1 MLAKRIRSSAAIAA
15 VSLAAIAPSQTT
27 TNVPALLELAER
39 LQRVERTQQL
49 AIRLLAP
56 QLWQPAPRELPN
68 GAVFQRFWRFPGWDG
83 VYVTCN
89 LNAARTI
96 NADKVWPGGS
106 AGLALT
112 GSGIDLGVWDSGSV
126 RTTHREFGSRAQN
139 IDGVAHHWH
148 ATHVGGTMA
157 AAGVDPSAKGM
168 SFEASLLSLD
178 WNSDSSEMAT
188 RAAGG
193 LRVSNHSYSVIYD
206 NGANWNYGFYD
217 PEAQTWDQIAFDAP
231 FYTIVKSAGNDQ
243 SRNTK
248 GGYDTIPTS
257 GTAKNILTIGAVS
270 SISGGYSGPSSVVMS
285 NFSSWG
291 PTDDGRIKPD
301 LVTPGVNLYSTFNT
315 SDSAYAVATG
325 TSMAAPVAAGA
336 VGLLVRHQRNL
347 QGGQDLRSSTMKAL
361 LIATA
366 NEAGPADGP
375 DYRFGWGL
383 LDVRR
388 AAEVLTA
395 NASTPGIVRED
406 ALSNGEAKSYFFQSN
421 GSPVRVALAW
431 TDRPGTVSPYAT
443 NDPTDLRLVNDLD
456 LRVFVNGVE
465 WLPWVLNPASPAANA
480 TRGDNFRDNVE
491 RVDVPS
497 PGAATVEVRVTHKGS
512 LAGGSQAF
520 GLVVLGLTPAA
531 PVRVSALSLNPT
543 QVVGGGSSTGTV
555 TLTGPAPSGGA
566 VVSIASSNPPVASAP
581 ATVTVP
587 AGATQASF
595 TVATSSVTTATD
607 VRIEASYGGGTASA
621 DLRVLPEQA
630 LTGTGELQDFSGDRT
645 QVDLTLEIRNPG
657 TTTVVQSLSFRLGS
671 SGGFRVVASVAPGTY
686 DLAIK
691 GGTWL
696 RKVLRNVSV
705 GANGAAGLSF
715 SLPNGD
721 CNGDNVINLAD
732 LNLISAA
739 WRSQPGSSNW
749 DPRADLNGDLRVNL
763 LDRNI
768 VSKNWRL
775 RGDP

>member
-1 MLAKRIRSSAAIAA
+1 MLKQRIRGIVSFAAIA
-15 VSLAAIAPSQTT
+15 LAGLSPSQTT
-27 TNVPALLELAER
+27 TNVPALLQLADR
-39 LQRVERTQQL
+39 LQRMERTRQ
-49 AIRLLAP
+49 IEVGLLAP
-56 QLWQPAPRELPN
+56 RLLQRFPQELPD
-68 GAVFQRFWRFPGWDG
+68 GRAYQRFWRFPGWDG
-83 VYVTCN
+83 AYVTCN

-112 GSGIDLGVWDSGSV
+112 GNAVDLGIWDSGSV
-126 RTTHREFGSRAQN
+126 RTTHREFGTRAQN
-139 IDGVAHHWH
+139 VDGVPHHWH

-168 SFEASLLSLD
+168 SFEASLLSFD

-193 LRVSNHSYSVIYD
+193 LRVSNHSYSVVYD
-206 NGANWNYGFYD
+206 NGANWIYGFYD

-231 FYTIVKSAGNDQ
+231 FYTIVKAAGNDQ
-243 SRNTK
+243 ARNTK

-257 GTAKNILTIGAVS
+257 GTAKNVLTIGAVS
-270 SISGGYSGPSSVVMS
+270 SIPGGYTGPSSVVMN

-301 LVTPGVNLYSTFNT
+301 LVTPGVNLYSANNT
-315 SDSAYAVATG
+315 SDSAYVLASG

-347 QGGQDLRSSTMKAL
+347 QGGQDLRSATMKAL

-388 AAEVLTA
+388 AAEVLSA

-406 ALSNGEAKSYFFQSN
+406 VLASGEIKTYSFQSS

-431 TDRPGTVSPYAT
+431 TDRPGSVSPYGT
-443 NDPTDLRLVNDLD
+443 NDPIDLRLVNDLD

-465 WLPWVLNPASPAANA
+465 WRPWVLNPASPAANA

-497 PGAATVEVRVTHKGS
+497 PGNSMVEVRVTHKGS
-512 LAGGSQAF
+512 LTGGSQAF
-520 GLVVLGLTPAA
+520 GLVVVGLTPASA
-531 PVRVSALSLNPT
+531 VRVSSLSLDPT
-543 QVVGGGSSTGTV
+543 QVVGGESSTGTV
-555 TLTGPAPSGGA
+555 TLSGPAPTGGA
-566 VVSIASSNPPVASAP
+566 SVALSSSNPSVASVP

-595 TVATSSVTTATD
+595 TVATSVVASTTD
-607 VRIEASYGGGTASA
+607 VRIEASLGGGTASA

-630 LTGTGELQDFSGDRT
+630 IVGTGDLQDFSGDRT
-645 QVDLTLEIRNPG
+645 LVDLTLEIRTPG
-657 TTTVVQSLSFRLGS
+657 TTTVIQSLSFRLNA
-671 SGGFRVVASVAPGTY
+671 SGGFRVLANVAPGTY

-696 RKVLRNVSV
+696 RKVLRNVAV
-705 GANGAAGLSF
+705 GAGGVSGLSF
-715 SLPNGD
+715 SLLNGD